1 MPENDPTTTPTPT
14 PEPKPEEK
22 PAPTP
27 ETKPEEKPDETADA
41 LQAEKDARA
50 AAEKEAAD
58 LKAENARLRR
68 SNAATKG
75 TDLDEIRSEV
85 RAEFVG
91 QLVRAE
97 VRAAA
102 SGRLADPADALALLD
117 LEKLTPEKGEP
128 DPAAI
133 KAALDE
139 LLTAK
144 PYLAPAGEGSK
155 VWGDVGA
162 GQRKSARP
170 EPATPLE
177 RLRNAFGN
185 S

>member
-1 MPENDPTTTPTPT
+1 MPENDPTTNPTAT
-14 PEPKPEEK
+14 PEAAPDQK
-22 PAPTP
+22 PAETP
-27 ETKPEEKPDETADA
+27 ETKPEEKPDDTADT
-41 LQAEKDARA
+41 LKAEKDARA

-68 SNAATKG
+68 ANAATKG
-75 TDLDEIRSEV
+75 TDLDEIRSEM

-128 DPAAI
+128 DAAAI

-144 PYLAPAGEGSK
+144 PYLAPKADPA
-155 VWGDVGA
+155 WGDVGA
-162 GQRKSARP
+162 GQRKAAKP
-170 EPATPLE
+170 EPSTPLE

-185 S
+185 P

>member
-1 MPENDPTTTPTPT
+1 MDPETDPTTTAPTPD
-14 PEPKPEEK
+14 EK
-22 PAPTP
+22 PA
-27 ETKPEEKPDETADA
+27 ETPEEKPDETADA
-41 LQAEKDARA
+41 LKAEQEARTA
-50 AAEKEAAD
+50 VEKEVAD

-75 TDLDEIRSEV
+75 ADLDEIRAEV
-85 RAEFVG
+85 RSEFVG

-117 LEKLTPEKGEP
+117 LAKLTPERGEP
-128 DPAAI
+128 DPVAI
-133 KAALDE
+133 KTALEE

-144 PYLAPAGEGSK
+144 PYLAPKGDSA
-155 VWGDVGA
+155 WGDVGA
-162 GQRKSARP
+162 GQRKTAKP
-170 EPATPLE
+170 EPSTPLE

-185 S
+185 P